1 MEQNWIQ
8 VDIFTS
14 TQGLE
19 PVGAALAEIG
29 FPAFSIQDAADF
41 ADFLAGKNGH
51 WDYIDDDLMRLK
63 DAETT
68 VTVYVPDNSQGQ
80 DALPAIR
87 EMLMRLKEWD
97 TEQEW
102 GRLELTLTGVREQD
116 WAGEWKQY
124 YKPVKAGEK
133 LVICPSWEEYSA
145 AAGETVL
152 LMDPGMAFGT
162 GAHDS
167 TRLCLQ
173 ALEQIVTAGAEVLDV
188 GCGSGILSIAAL
200 LLGADRA
207 VGVDIDEVAVRVAQE
222 NAVLNGV
229 GGKTSYICGDL
240 ARDITGKYDIVCA
253 NIVADIIMRFAPDV
267 PAFLKED
274 GLFLVSGI
282 IDTRGD
288 EVIAF
293 VTAQGF
299 VLRERRES
307 GGWLAL
313 LFAPAT

>member
-8 VDIFTS
+8 VDIFTA
-14 TQGLE
+14 TPGLE
-19 PVGAALAEIG
+19 PVGAALADIG
-29 FPAFSIQDAADF
+29 FPAFSIQDSADF

-68 VTVYVPDNSQGQ
+68 VTVYVPENSQGQ
-80 DALPAIR
+80 DGLPAIR
-87 EMLMRLKEWD
+87 DMLTRLKQLD
-97 TEQEW
+97 TDKEW
-102 GRLELTLTGVREQD
+102 GRLEMAMTGVREQD
-116 WAGEWKQY
+116 WAGAWKQY
-124 YKPVKAGEK
+124 YKPVKTGEK
-133 LVICPSWEEYSA
+133 LVICPSWESYDPSPE
-145 AAGETVL
+145 ETVL

-173 ALEQIVTAGAEVLDV
+173 TLEEIVAPGADILDV
-188 GCGSGILSIAAL
+188 GCGSGILSIAGL
-200 LLGADRA
+200 LLGGAMA

-222 NAVLNGV
+222 NANLNKV
-229 GGKTSYICGDL
+229 GGQVNYICGDL
-240 ARDITGKYDIVCA
+240 ARDVTGQYDIVCA

-267 PAFLKED
+267 PAFLKKD
-274 GLFLVSGI
+274 GRFLVSGI

-288 EVIAF
+288 EVIEF
-293 VTAQGF
+293 VTGQGF
-299 VLRERRES
+299 VLRERKEG

-313 LFAPAT
+313 LFALA